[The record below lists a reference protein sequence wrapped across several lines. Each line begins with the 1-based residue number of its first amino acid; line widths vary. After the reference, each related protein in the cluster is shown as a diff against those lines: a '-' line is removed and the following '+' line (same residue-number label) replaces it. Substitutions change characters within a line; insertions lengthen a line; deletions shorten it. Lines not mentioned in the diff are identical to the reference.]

1 VPEGVGLGG
10 ASFISSMKRVGQ
22 PLQVRLLIDD
32 LFSQDGL
39 DSVIAVCGDFNST
52 ADEVPVW
59 RIWDS

>member
-1 VPEGVGLGG
+1 
-10 ASFISSMKRVGQ
+10 MKRVGQ